1 MKSASAPLIALL
13 ATRQFA
19 YARLYQFT
27 LIGGGNLYYTSCD
40 TDILWGGN
48 TYIAGGKTGLL
59 FDTTGN
65 KAQCHWKLGVEVDT
79 LAFTVI
85 PNGATINSQ
94 PFLSAVTQGVFDG
107 AELTVYD
114 AYWGQQ
120 GWQKPIIPVGVVNM
134 FVGRVADI
142 AASRSMATFNV
153 NSHLE
158 LLNQNLPRTL
168 YQAGCTNTLY
178 DTACTLNQASFAT
191 SGTAAS
197 GSSTSAINATL
208 GQATGYFD
216 LGKIKFTS
224 GLNNGISRSIK
235 TYTLGSPSN
244 LSLISPF
251 PSVPAAGDTF
261 IIYAGCDKTQATCV
275 SKFSNVANFRGFP
288 YIPDNTTA
296 V

>member
-1 MKSASAPLIALL
+1 MKTASAPLIALL
-13 ATRQFA
+13 ATRQFT

-27 LIGGGNLYYTSCD
+27 LIGGSTLYYTSCD

-48 TYIAGGKTGLL
+48 TYISGGKTGLL
-59 FDTTGN
+59 FDTSGN
-65 KAQCHWKLGVEVDT
+65 KAQCHWKFGVEVDT

-94 PFLSAVTQGVFDG
+94 QFLSAVTQGVFDG
-107 AELTVYD
+107 AELTVLD

-142 AASRSMATFNV
+142 AASRSQATFNV

-158 LLNQNLPRTL
+158 LLNQNLPRTI
-168 YQAGCTNTLY
+168 YQAGCCNTLY
-178 DTACTLNQASFAT
+178 DTACTLNQASF
-191 SGTAAS
+191 SAS
-197 GSSTSAINATL
+197 GSVTSAGYAYWINTAL
-208 GQATGYFD
+208 SQATGYFD
-216 LGKIKFTS
+216 HGKITFTS
-224 GLNNGISRSIK
+224 GANNGLSRTVK
-235 TYTLGSPSN
+235 GYWLQSPCVVQT
-244 LSLISPF
+244 ISPF
-251 PSVPAAGDTF
+251 PNVPAIGDTF
-261 IIYAGCDKTQATCV
+261 TIYSGCDKTQATC
-275 SKFSNVANFRGFP
+275 SNKFGNLANFRGFP